1 MEIVPELRFGHAK
14 RLPMFLQTEA
24 AECGLAAIGMVA
36 CFHGHRVDLAAL
48 RRRFTVSLKGSTLAF
63 LMQVAGRLNLAPRPL
78 RLELDELIQL
88 RAPCILHWDL
98 NHFVVLKAVDAR
110 GATVH
115 DPAFG
120 VRRLTHAQ
128 LSKHFTGIALEL
140 TPTNEFKAL
149 DDRRRIRLRDLLG
162 TVTGL
167 RRSLAQIFVMALA
180 LQAIAIVTPF
190 YMQWAVDGAVVSAD
204 RDLLTVLGLGFLLLT
219 IVQVILTAVRSWVVL
234 YLSTTLN
241 LQWLANVFSHLL
253 RLPVSYFEK
262 RHLGD
267 VVSRFGAVNTI
278 QRTLTSSFVEALI
291 DGVMAIATLAMMFV
305 YSAMLSAVAIMAVL
319 SYGVLRWAFY
329 DPLKRATEEQIVH
342 TAKQQSHFLETVRGV
357 QSIKLFGRQEERRSR
372 WLNLVVDAV
381 NQDLVT
387 QKLGLGF
394 RSANGLVFGVE
405 RISIVWLGAL
415 LVLDS
420 AFSIGMLF
428 AFMSYKDQFSARV
441 AGLIDK
447 MIDLRM
453 LNLQGER
460 LADIVLTPP
469 EQAAQDAAPQAM
481 DASLEVRELSF
492 RYSDMEPFVLLNCS
506 FSVAPGES
514 VAIVGASGGGK
525 TTLVKLMLGLLAP
538 TDGKIFAG
546 GLDIQK
552 LGIDRY
558 RKLVGTVMQDDQL
571 FAGSIADNI
580 CFFDPSPDQ
589 SAIEHFARMA
599 AVHDDIAAMPM
610 GYNTLIGDMGTV
622 LSGGQ
627 KQRVLIARALYR
639 QPGVLML
646 DEATSHLDVGR
657 EKAVSEAL
665 RASRVT
671 RIIVAHRPETIM
683 SADRVV
689 TLEGGK
695 VVSDRRKAEAG
706 ERLLASAPPLLPDAS
721 VEPAAAPVTSPPSPS
736 SPGERSERNA
746 AK

>member
-1 MEIVPELRFGHAK
+1 
-14 RLPMFLQTEA
+14 
-24 AECGLAAIGMVA
+24 
-36 CFHGHRVDLAAL
+36 
-48 RRRFTVSLKGSTLAF
+48 VSLKGSTLAF

-610 GYNTLIGDMGTV
+610 GYNTLIGDMGAA

-627 KQRVLIARALYR
+627 KQRILLARALYKR
-639 QPGVLML
+639 PRILFL
-646 DEATSHLDVGR
+646 DEATSALDVQK
-657 EKAVSEAL
+657 EKAVNDAIRSL
-665 RASRVT
+665 KLT
-671 RIIVAHRPETIM
+671 RIIIAHRPETIA
-683 SADRVV
+683 SAERVIV
-689 TLEGGK
+689 LQGGK
-695 VVSDRRKAEAG
+695 VAQDLRRVAG
-706 ERLLASAPPLLPDAS
+706 
-721 VEPAAAPVTSPPSPS
+721 
-736 SPGERSERNA
+736 SEGRA
-746 AK
+746 V